1 MVLACLSSLSR
12 CHTPV
17 SRHGPAILQPWQ
29 GCRRAEE
36 VKEGLMEG
44 YTVSSK
50 RTVVYSTP
58 QLSRAEA
65 FRADGSGSNEHAL
78 TLHTDSGQTEV
89 ACRAFTKTRKVK
101 GRQAAVK
108 GDNSACARSGLFGWN
123 VLCLGFR
130 FRISE
135 ACCVSLL
142 ISTTYCE
149 RWHRCMMHG
158 SLQAVDE
165 QLSRLKQVR
174 AWCVAS
180 TFLRVG

>member
-1 MVLACLSSLSR
+1 MFLACLSPLSR

-36 VKEGLMEG
+36 VKESLMDG
-44 YTVSSK
+44 YIVSSK
-50 RTVVYSTP
+50 SFPGLKRSGLTAV
-58 QLSRAEA
+58 EA
-65 FRADGSGSNEHAL
+65 M

-89 ACRAFTKTRKVK
+89 ACRAFTKTRKPTFNNRKAEVK
-101 GRQAAVK
+101 GRQTAVK

-135 ACCVSLL
+135 ACCVSPL
-142 ISTTYCE
+142 ISTTYCK
-149 RWHRCMMHG
+149 RWHRCMMMHG
-158 SLQAVDE
+158 SLQAIDE